1 MYGSPLFFR
10 KLQFVGKLRAKKI
23 YGRAIGGNNFFAS
36 KKEPYGTPSFKA
48 ATDMPTVNSQRA
60 LPSGLRDGPRE
71 VFPAKKLSPP
81 IAAAKMQSL
90 AKVLVLSTHHKLSS
104 PAAGAEG
111 IHKWSVSV
119 LREEKIF
126 GRPFP
131 RKRLSSKRSA
141 FKPFSMMN

>member
-1 MYGSPLFFR
+1 MGHIRKDNFDDGRFGNGSFFGH
-10 KLQFVGKLRAKKI
+10 KLQFSGELRAKKI

-48 ATDMPTVNSQRA
+48 ATDMPTVNNQRA

-90 AKVLVLSTHHKLSS
+90 SKVFVFEHS
-104 PAAGAEG
+104 P
-111 IHKWSVSV
+111 
-119 LREEKIF
+119 
-126 GRPFP
+126 
-131 RKRLSSKRSA
+131 
-141 FKPFSMMN
+141 

>member
-1 MYGSPLFFR
+1 MPSSSGASQAASHRYRTIFCLED
-10 KLQFVGKLRAKKI
+10 KLQFSGKLRAKKI

-48 ATDMPTVNSQRA
+48 ATDMPTVNNQRA

-90 AKVLVLSTHHKLSS
+90 LKVFVFEQL
-104 PAAGAEG
+104 E
-111 IHKWSVSV
+111 
-119 LREEKIF
+119 
-126 GRPFP
+126 
-131 RKRLSSKRSA
+131 
-141 FKPFSMMN
+141 FSGEFIC

>member
-1 MYGSPLFFR
+1 MLILPFASFYFKGLSPFWPTVTSAYQSTFRVLWYAESSVRQAVQTLWGQSLGVR
-10 KLQFVGKLRAKKI
+10 KLQFVGELRAKKI

-36 KKEPYGTPSFKA
+36 NKEPYGTPSFKA

-90 AKVLVLSTHHKLSS
+90 SKVFVFEHS
-104 PAAGAEG
+104 P
-111 IHKWSVSV
+111 
-119 LREEKIF
+119 
-126 GRPFP
+126 
-131 RKRLSSKRSA
+131 
-141 FKPFSMMN
+141 